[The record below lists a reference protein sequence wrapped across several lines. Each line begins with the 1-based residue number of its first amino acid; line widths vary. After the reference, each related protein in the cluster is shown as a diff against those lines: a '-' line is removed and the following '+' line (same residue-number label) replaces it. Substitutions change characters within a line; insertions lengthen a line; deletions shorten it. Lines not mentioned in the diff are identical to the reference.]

1 MKTALMLALMV
12 VPAHAVVSDGMWFS
26 PDKEIQIA
34 FDGMGYTKLDMA
46 SGQFIQCKIDSWPI
60 SSPVAQ
66 TSCENGEAHSVRI
79 EADAVVFDGIELR
92 QTLEA
97 LD

>member
-1 MKTALMLALMV
+1 MKTALMLILMAS
-12 VPAHAVVSDGMWFS
+12 PAHAVVSDGMWFS
-26 PDKEIQIA
+26 PDKQIQIA
-34 FDGMGYTKLDMA
+34 FDGMAYTRFDPATGL
-46 SGQFIQCKIDSWPI
+46 FIRCTIDSWPI
-60 SSPVAQ
+60 STPVAE
-66 TSCENGEAHSVRI
+66 TSCENGETHSVRI